1 MLTLQIDNWIKC
13 NVNIINFYYDEI
25 SFITNNKDIII
36 KKNEV
41 DEQFLRQAN
50 GVYPDAPQ
58 FVKCFKTESYT

>member
-1 MLTLQIDNWIKC
+1 MQSKYHKFLLWT
-13 NVNIINFYYDEI
+13 INTFDEI

-58 FVKCFKTESYT
+58 FVKCFKTESFT

>member
-1 MLTLQIDNWIKC
+1 MQSKYHKFLLWSI
-13 NVNIINFYYDEI
+13 DEI

>member
-1 MLTLQIDNWIKC
+1 MQSKYHKFLLWTI
-13 NVNIINFYYDEI
+13 NIATDEI

>member
-1 MLTLQIDNWIKC
+1 MNNQYIPIRK
-13 NVNIINFYYDEI
+13 
-25 SFITNNKDIII
+25 SFMTNNKDIII

>member
-1 MLTLQIDNWIKC
+1 MQSKYHKFLLWT
-13 NVNIINFYYDEI
+13 INTFQYDEI

-58 FVKCFKTESYT
+58 FVKCFKTETYT

>member
-1 MLTLQIDNWIKC
+1 MQSKYHKFLLWT
-13 NVNIINFYYDEI
+13 INTFQYDEI

>member
-1 MLTLQIDNWIKC
+1 MQSKYHKFLLWSIST
-13 NVNIINFYYDEI
+13 FDEI

>member
-1 MLTLQIDNWIKC
+1 MQSKYHKFLLWS
-13 NVNIINFYYDEI
+13 INTFDEI

>member
-1 MLTLQIDNWIKC
+1 MQSKYHRFLLWS
-13 NVNIINFYYDEI
+13 INTFDEI

-41 DEQFLRQAN
+41 DEHFLRQAN

>member
-1 MLTLQIDNWIKC
+1 MQSKYHKFLLWT
-13 NVNIINFYYDEI
+13 INTFDEI